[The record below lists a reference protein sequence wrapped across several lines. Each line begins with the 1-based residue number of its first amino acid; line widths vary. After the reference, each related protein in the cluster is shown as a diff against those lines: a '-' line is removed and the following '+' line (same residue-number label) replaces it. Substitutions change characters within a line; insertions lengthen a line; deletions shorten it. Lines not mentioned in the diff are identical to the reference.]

1 MKNVITYSRVSTDE
15 QAQQGYSLDY
25 QEEAIIRYCHLKG
38 YNIIQSFREDY
49 SAKDF
54 GRPEWKRI
62 ISLIKSNR
70 KTNSAIDSIVILRP
84 DRFSRNLLLSFSENA
99 KLEGLGCAVEFLE
112 GQVDDESSSAV
123 LLKAIGYALPQMEN
137 ERISRTSREG
147 SHTARMMGCWTGQ
160 APKGYKNI
168 RIDKN
173 STLAPSEHAPLIVQG
188 FEKMA
193 SGLYSADEVRRWL
206 NGKGLKLSKNMFPNI
221 IRNVVYTGKIYV
233 KEFKKEPSQV
243 VRGLHPP
250 LISDELF
257 AEANRVLDGRKRN
270 MKFHDDKSNLYPLK
284 GHLKCVKHNLSL
296 TAGKC
301 KGRYGIYHYYN
312 CSVKNDRCKRYP
324 IDWVHGVVEDELRQI
339 QFSANVFKA
348 YRSIL
353 ERLFDNEDVERKR
366 NIIKIKS
373 DIEKKTAQRN
383 NVQELLRDGKLTIEE
398 YRELKNPIDSDL
410 FRLERELSILN
421 EETTPFKDYI
431 RNHVPMM
438 ENLLEFYQNSDG
450 KTKKKILSCIFS
462 EKIHFDENKVAAI
475 SFHKPIEVL
484 LNASKVLQRSKKE
497 KEVKKDLLPILAPL
511 FLERCNYNAMIEY
524 VTIRKLKG

>member
-1 MKNVITYSRVSTDE
+1 MKVICYKRVSTDD
-15 QAQQGYSLDY
+15 QADRGFSLQH
-25 QEEAIIRYCHLKG
+25 QEEMLLRWCEINKHEVVGLYT
-38 YNIIQSFREDY
+38 EDY
-49 SAKDF
+49 SGKTFD
-54 GRPEWKRI
+54 RPEWKKLMEYCKKNKNNVD
-62 ISLIKSNR
+62 LILANR
-70 KTNSAIDSIVILRP
+70 W
-84 DRFSRNLLLSFSENA
+84 DRFSRNQYESLTVIKELQLMGITVNTVEQPLDLANSDNKILLSLYLSIPEVEND
-99 KLEGLGCAVEFLE
+99 KN
-112 GQVDDESSSAV
+112 S
-123 LLKAIGYALPQMEN
+123 I
-137 ERISRTSREG
+137 RTKEG
-147 SHTARMMGCWTGQ
+147 SRRARLEGCWTGQ
-160 APKGYKNI
+160 APKGYKNV
-168 RIDKN
+168 RVDKK
-173 STLAPSEHAPLIVQG
+173 STLEPSEHAHLIVQG

-243 VRGLHPP
+243 VQGLHPP
-250 LISDELF
+250 LILDELF

-270 MKFHDDKSNLYPLK
+270 MKFHDDKSDLYPLK
-284 GHLKCVKHNLSL
+284 GHLRCAKHNLSL

-312 CSVKNDRCKRYP
+312 CSVKNDRCRRYP
-324 IDWVHGVVEDELRQI
+324 IDWVHGVVENELKQI

-353 ERLFDNEDVERKR
+353 ERLFENEDVERKR
-366 NIIKIKS
+366 KIVKTKS
-373 DIEKKTAQRN
+373 EVEKKIEQRK
-383 NVQELLRDGKLTIEE
+383 NVQEFLRDGKLTIEE

-475 SFHKPIEVL
+475 SFQKPIEVL
-484 LNASKVLQRSKKE
+484 LNASKVLQGSKKE
-497 KEVKKDLLPILAPL
+497 KEVEKDLLPTLAPRVG
-511 FLERCNYNAMIEY
+511 LEP
-524 VTIRKLKG
+524 TTP

>member
-1 MKNVITYSRVSTDE
+1 
-15 QAQQGYSLDY
+15 
-25 QEEAIIRYCHLKG
+25 
-38 YNIIQSFREDY
+38 
-49 SAKDF
+49 
-54 GRPEWKRI
+54 
-62 ISLIKSNR
+62 
-70 KTNSAIDSIVILRP
+70 
-84 DRFSRNLLLSFSENA
+84 
-99 KLEGLGCAVEFLE
+99 
-112 GQVDDESSSAV
+112 
-123 LLKAIGYALPQMEN
+123 MEN
-137 ERISRTSREG
+137 EKISRRSKEG
-147 SHTARMMGCWTGQ
+147 SHKARLTGCWTGQ
-160 APKGYKNI
+160 APKGFKNI

-173 STLAPSEHAPLIVQG
+173 STLEPSEHAPLIVQG

-270 MKFHDDKSNLYPLK
+270 MKFHDDKSDLYPLK

-324 IDWVHGVVEDELRQI
+324 IDWVHGVVENELKQI

-348 YRSIL
+348 YRS
-353 ERLFDNEDVERKR
+353 
-366 NIIKIKS
+366 
-373 DIEKKTAQRN
+373 
-383 NVQELLRDGKLTIEE
+383 EE

-431 RNHVPMM
+431 SNHVPMM

-511 FLERCNYNAMIEY
+511 IDESCSYIPMIEY
-524 VTIRKLKG
+524 VTIRKLKV

>member
-1 MKNVITYSRVSTDE
+1 MKNVISYSRVSTDE
-15 QAQQGYSLDY
+15 QAQQGYSIDY
-25 QEEAIIRYCHLKG
+25 QEESILRYCNFKK
-38 YNIIQSFREDY
+38 YNVIHTFREDY

-54 GRPEWKRI
+54 GRPEWKKI
-62 ISLIKSNR
+62 LNIVKSNR
-70 KTNSAIDSIVILRP
+70 NTSSAIESIVILRP
-84 DRFSRNLLLSFSENA
+84 DRYSRNLVLSFSETA
-99 KLEGLGCAVEFLE
+99 KLAGWGCEVEFLE
-112 GQVDDESSSAV
+112 GHVDDASPDAL

-137 ERISRTSREG
+137 EKISRRSKEG
-147 SHTARMMGCWTGQ
+147 SHKARLTGCWTGQ
-160 APKGYKNI
+160 APKGFKNI

-173 STLAPSEHAPLIVQG
+173 STLEPSEHAPLIVQG

-270 MKFHDDKSNLYPLK
+270 MKFHDDKSDLYPLK

-324 IDWVHGVVEDELRQI
+324 IDWVHGVVENELKQI

-353 ERLFDNEDVERKR
+353 ERLFENEDIDRKR
-366 NIIKIKS
+366 NIIKTKS
-373 DIEKKTAQRN
+373 DIEKKTEQRN

-431 RNHVPMM
+431 SNHVPMM

-511 FLERCNYNAMIEY
+511 IDESCSYIPMIEY

>member
-1 MKNVITYSRVSTDE
+1 MKVICYKRVSTDD
-15 QAQQGYSLDY
+15 QADRGFSLQH
-25 QEEAIIRYCHLKG
+25 QEEMLLRWCEINKHEVVGVYT
-38 YNIIQSFREDY
+38 EDY
-49 SAKDF
+49 SGKTFD
-54 GRPEWKRI
+54 RPEWKKLMEYCKKNKNNVD
-62 ISLIKSNR
+62 LILANR
-70 KTNSAIDSIVILRP
+70 W
-84 DRFSRNLLLSFSENA
+84 DRFSRNQYESLTVIKELQLMGITVNTVEQPLDLENSDNKILLSLYLSIPEVEND
-99 KLEGLGCAVEFLE
+99 KN
-112 GQVDDESSSAV
+112 S
-123 LLKAIGYALPQMEN
+123 I
-137 ERISRTSREG
+137 RTKEG
-147 SHTARMMGCWTGQ
+147 SRRARLEGCWTGQ
-160 APKGYKNI
+160 APKGYKNV
-168 RIDKN
+168 RVDKK
-173 STLAPSEHAPLIVQG
+173 STLEPSEHAPLIVQG

-324 IDWVHGVVEDELRQI
+324 IDWVHAVVEDELRQI

-497 KEVKKDLLPILAPL
+497 KEVKKDLLPILAP
-511 FLERCNYNAMIEY
+511 
-524 VTIRKLKG
+524 

>member
-25 QEEAIIRYCHLKG
+25 QEEAILRYCHHKK
-38 YNIIQSFREDY
+38 YNVLQTFQEDY

-54 GRPEWKRI
+54 GRPEWKKI
-62 ISLIKSNR
+62 LNIVKSNR
-70 KTNSAIDSIVILRP
+70 NTNTAIDSIAILRP
-84 DRFSRNLLLSFSENA
+84 DRYSRNLILSFSETA
-99 KLEGLGCAVEFLE
+99 KLAGWGCEVEFLE
-112 GQVDDESSSAV
+112 GQVDDASPDAL

-137 ERISRTSREG
+137 EKISRRSKEG
-147 SHTARMMGCWTGQ
+147 SHKARLMGCWTGQ

-168 RIDKN
+168 RIEKN
-173 STLAPSEHAPLIVQG
+173 SSLEPSEYAPLIVQG

-193 SGLYSADEVRRWL
+193 SGLYSANEVRRWL
-206 NGKGLKLSKNMFPNI
+206 NGQGLKLSKNMFPNI
-221 IRNVVYTGKIYV
+221 IRNVVYTGKIFV

-243 VRGLHPP
+243 SRGLHQP

-270 MKFHDDKSNLYPLK
+270 MKFHDDKSDLYPLK

-324 IDWVHGVVEDELRQI
+324 IDWVHQVVEDELQKI

-353 ERLFDNEDVERKR
+353 ERLFENEDVVRKR
-366 NIIKIKS
+366 NIVKIKS
-373 DIEKKTAQRN
+373 TIEKKIEQRN

-398 YRELKNPIDSDL
+398 YRELKNPIDSEL
-410 FRLERELSILN
+410 FRLERDLLILN
-421 EETTPFKDYI
+421 EETTPYKDYI
-431 RNHVPMM
+431 SQHVPML
-438 ENLLEFYQNSDG
+438 ENLLEFYKNSDG

-475 SFHKPIEVL
+475 CFQKPIEVL
-484 LNASKVLQRSKKE
+484 LNASKVLQGCKKE
-497 KEVKKDLLPILAPL
+497 KEVKIDLLHTLAPL
-511 FLERCNYNAMIEY
+511 IDKRCNYNTMIEY
-524 VTIRKLKG
+524 LTIWKLKG